1 MDRQSRSI
9 VGLGATI
16 VAVGVALGTLTA
28 MLYSNVAGNVA
39 AGFDAVNSRFDA
51 VDARFVSMENSI
63 NSRFDAVDRRFSEMR
78 ADSAAIRSE
87 MREEHRV
94 IQGQIE
100 RLDGRLDGL
109 DRRTARIEGHLF
121 GVELPDPSEPAPDSE

>member
-1 MDRQSRSI
+1 MDRQSRTI
-9 VGLGATI
+9 FGLGATI

-39 AGFDAVNSRFDA
+39 AGFDAVNSRLDA

-63 NSRFDAVDRRFSEMR
+63 NSRFSEMR
-78 ADSAAIRSE
+78 MENAALRGE

>member
-1 MDRQSRSI
+1 MDRQLRSI

-16 VAVGVALGTLTA
+16 VAVGVALGTLMV

-39 AGFDAVNSRFDA
+39 AGFDA

-63 NSRFDAVDRRFSEMR
+63 NSRFSEMR
-78 ADSAAIRSE
+78 MENAALRGE